1 MSSINNFSN
10 NETSPSEVVDE
21 FDDFGWFPDNN

>member
-1 MSSINNFSN
+1 MSLINNFSN
-10 NETSPSEVVDE
+10 IDPNLQDLVNE